1 MTDSF
6 IVTMLRLPTELEPH
20 IRNAAA
26 DAIDRLR
33 KERDEARR
41 IACEKQAKINQR
53 LYDDKFYANPVVVMR
68 DWGWD
73 CYGSN
78 D

>member
-6 IVTMLRLPTELEPH
+6 IVTMLRSPTELEPH

-26 DAIDRLR
+26 DVIDRLR

-53 LYDDKFYANPVVVMR
+53 MYDDKFYANPVVVMR
-68 DWGWD
+68 EWGWD

>member
-6 IVTMLRLPTELEPH
+6 IVTMLRSPTELEPH

-26 DAIDRLR
+26 DVIDRLR

-41 IACEKQAKINQR
+41 EICESTAESAD
-53 LYDDKFYANPVVVMR
+53 LYPREFAEKM
-68 DWGWD
+68 GWD
-73 CYGSN
+73 CYKEDTN
-78 D
+78 E